1 VVRDESMRAAA
12 RSCGLEATMEKKMAL
27 TCGVH
32 KQERQKEGRGNVTA
46 GSRPPRLV
54 GRAVVFHFFI
64 SLFFFLLISKF
75 FFFYFFKNKLFINKY
90 TLNITKIL

>member
-54 GRAVVFHFFI
+54 GRAVVFHFFYFSFFLFVNFKI
-64 SLFFFLLISKF
+64 LFLLFF
-75 FFFYFFKNKLFINKY
+75 
-90 TLNITKIL
+90 